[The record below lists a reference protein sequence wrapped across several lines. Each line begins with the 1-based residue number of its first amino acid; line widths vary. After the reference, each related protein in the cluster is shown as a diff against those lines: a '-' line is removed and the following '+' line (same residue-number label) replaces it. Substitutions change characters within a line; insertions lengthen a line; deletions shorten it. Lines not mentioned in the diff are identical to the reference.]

1 MKVGDLVQSVNR
13 YRGHTFLVVE
23 SRQARRTSVMG
34 VSGKQMRAVSLKD
47 GTKTRWVSIEYW
59 KVISE
64 SR

>member
-23 SRQARRTSVMG
+23 ARQAGRTSVVS
-34 VSGKQMRAVSLKD
+34 VSGKQIRAISLKD
-47 GTKTRWVSIEYW
+47 GTKTRWGSIEYW